1 MEESKQ
7 MLLLVL
13 LIILSGVFSASETA
27 LTAFKS
33 IELKEIDKENHKKA
47 VILKLWLKKPNEILT
62 TILLGN
68 NVVNILA
75 ASIATVLIGKILA
88 KKIVIFGDPII
99 ITTFLMTTVILIFGE
114 ITPKILARNYSDK
127 ISKIVIMPMYYL
139 SIISFPIIYILT
151 LISKIITR
159 SFGIKMSK
167 ENVLITEAE
176 IRSMIIVGEEEGVL
190 EKEEKEM
197 IHGVFNFGESS
208 VKDVMVPRINMFAI
222 EGNKTLEEMWDI
234 MLEKGYSRIP
244 VYEEEIDNIIGV
256 VYLKD
261 LLNVAK
267 EKKLNSKIKEF
278 IRKAYFV
285 PESKLLIELLQSFRT
300 KKVHIAIVFDEYS
313 GTVGMVT
320 IEDLIEEIV
329 GEIEDEFDN
338 EEERIIKKSE
348 NKYKIDPFLGIDEI
362 NEKLDLKIPESE
374 EYDTL
379 GGFIY
384 YKLGR
389 VPLIEDEIIEGN
401 TKIIIMKIEKNR
413 ILEVEVEVRLEK
425 EVEKD
430 EKT

>member
-1 MEESKQ
+1 
-7 MLLLVL
+7 MLLLLV

-33 IELKEIDKENHKKA
+33 IELKKIEKENHKKA
-47 VILKLWLKKPNEILT
+47 AVLKLWLKKPNEILT

-68 NVVNILA
+68 NIVNILA
-75 ASIATVLIGKILA
+75 SSIATVLTGKILA
-88 KKIVIFGDPII
+88 TKFGNYSHPIL

-114 ITPKILARNYSDK
+114 ITPKILAKNFPDK
-127 ISKIVIMPMYYL
+127 ISKIVIMPIYYL
-139 SIISFPIIYILT
+139 SIVSFPIIFILT

-159 SFGIKMSK
+159 SFGIKMAT

-176 IRSMIIVGEEEGVL
+176 IKSMVIVGEEEGIL
-190 EKEEKEM
+190 EKKEKEM

-244 VYEEEIDNIIGV
+244 VYEEKIDNIIGV

-261 LLNVAK
+261 LLNIAK
-267 EKKLNSKIKEF
+267 ENKLNKKIKEF
-278 IRKAYFV
+278 VRKAYFV
-285 PESKLLIELLQSFRT
+285 PDSKLLIELLQSFRT
-300 KKVHIAIVFDEYS
+300 KKVHIAIAFDEYS

-338 EEERIIKKSE
+338 EEEKIIKKDE
-348 NKYKIDPFLGIDEI
+348 NKYKIDPFLDIDEI
-362 NEKLDLKIPESE
+362 NKEIEINIPESE

-384 YKLGR
+384 FKLGR
-389 VPLIEDEIIEGN
+389 VPEVKDEIKEGN
-401 TKIIIMKIEKNR
+401 IKITIKKIEKNR
-413 ILEVEVEVRLEK
+413 ILEVEVEVEK
-425 EVEKD
+425 EGEENEKN
-430 EKT
+430 

>member
-1 MEESKQ
+1 LNESKQ
-7 MLLLVL
+7 MLLLLV

-33 IELKEIDKENHKKA
+33 IELKKIEKENHKKA
-47 VILKLWLKKPNEILT
+47 AVLKLWLKKPNEILT

-68 NVVNILA
+68 NIVNILA
-75 ASIATVLIGKILA
+75 SSIATVLTGKILA
-88 KKIVIFGDPII
+88 TKFGNYSHPIL

-114 ITPKILARNYSDK
+114 ITPKILAKNFPDK
-127 ISKIVIMPMYYL
+127 ISKIVIMPIYYL
-139 SIISFPIIYILT
+139 SIVSFPIIFILT

-159 SFGIKMSK
+159 SFGIKMAT

-176 IRSMIIVGEEEGVL
+176 IKSMVIVGEEEGIL
-190 EKEEKEM
+190 EKKEKEM

-244 VYEEEIDNIIGV
+244 VYEEKIDNIIGV

-261 LLNVAK
+261 LLNIAK
-267 EKKLNSKIKEF
+267 ENKLNKKIKEF
-278 IRKAYFV
+278 VRKAYFV
-285 PESKLLIELLQSFRT
+285 PDSKLLIELLQSFRT
-300 KKVHIAIVFDEYS
+300 KKVHIAIAFDEYS

-338 EEERIIKKSE
+338 EEEKIIKKDE
-348 NKYKIDPFLGIDEI
+348 NKYKIDPFLDIDEI
-362 NEKLDLKIPESE
+362 NKEIEINIPESE

-384 YKLGR
+384 FKLGR
-389 VPLIEDEIIEGN
+389 VPEVKDEIKEGN
-401 TKIIIMKIEKNR
+401 IKITIKKIEKNR
-413 ILEVEVEVRLEK
+413 ILEVEVEVEK
-425 EVEKD
+425 EGEENEKN
-430 EKT
+430 

>member
-1 MEESKQ
+1 MNESKQ
-7 MLLLVL
+7 MLLLLV

-33 IELKEIDKENHKKA
+33 IELKKIEKENHKKA
-47 VILKLWLKKPNEILT
+47 AVLKLWLKKPNEILT

-68 NVVNILA
+68 NIVNILA
-75 ASIATVLIGKILA
+75 SSIATVLTGKILA
-88 KKIVIFGDPII
+88 TKFGNYSHPIL

-114 ITPKILARNYSDK
+114 ITPKILAKNFPDK
-127 ISKIVIMPMYYL
+127 ISKIVIMPIYYL
-139 SIISFPIIYILT
+139 SIVSFPIIFILT

-159 SFGIKMSK
+159 SFGIKMAT

-176 IRSMIIVGEEEGVL
+176 IKSMVIVGEEEGIL
-190 EKEEKEM
+190 EKKEKEM

-244 VYEEEIDNIIGV
+244 VYEEKIDNIIGV

-261 LLNVAK
+261 LLNIAK
-267 EKKLNSKIKEF
+267 ENKLNKKIKEF
-278 IRKAYFV
+278 VRKAYFV
-285 PESKLLIELLQSFRT
+285 PDSKLLIELLQSFRT
-300 KKVHIAIVFDEYS
+300 KKVHIAIAFDEYS

-338 EEERIIKKSE
+338 EEEKIIKKDE
-348 NKYKIDPFLGIDEI
+348 NKYKIDPFLDIDEI
-362 NEKLDLKIPESE
+362 NKEIEINIPESE

-384 YKLGR
+384 FKLGR
-389 VPLIEDEIIEGN
+389 VPEVKDEIKEGN
-401 TKIIIMKIEKNR
+401 IKITIKKIEKNR
-413 ILEVEVEVRLEK
+413 ILEVEVEVEK
-425 EVEKD
+425 EGEENEKN
-430 EKT
+430 